1 MFFGIHE
8 LKDCQRQGWTRE
20 NGEVEEDVFNH
31 YCYFWHH
38 LETREINIDGLED
51 DYDDFLFFYKV
62 KLCCYHNSYW
72 AVAFRSVISFNFD
85 WILYIHGIGS

>member
-1 MFFGIHE
+1 MLMSEKTLRDTPLICAMSAVCSLAFMS
-8 LKDCQRQGWTRE
+8 QRQGWTGE

-51 DYDDFLFFYKV
+51 DYDDFLFF
-62 KLCCYHNSYW
+62 L
-72 AVAFRSVISFNFD
+72 
-85 WILYIHGIGS
+85 

>member
-8 LKDCQRQGWTRE
+8 LKDCQRQGWTGE

-31 YCYFWHH
+31 YCYFWHN

-51 DYDDFLFFYKV
+51 DYDDFLFF
-62 KLCCYHNSYW
+62 L
-72 AVAFRSVISFNFD
+72 
-85 WILYIHGIGS
+85 